1 MWRNRS
7 LSGYVPAA
15 LLFVVL
21 IAAWQAAL
29 PLVRIPE
36 ILVPRP
42 SRIAAVL
49 VSPTIHWSYHIGVTA
64 FEALV
69 GFLCAVIL
77 GIGLAVAVVMSRW
90 LERLLMPYILLAQIV
105 PKMAFA
111 PIFFLLLGYNLAPTI
126 VITFLV
132 CFFPMVIDT
141 ATGLASVDPNMR
153 DLLRSLQASRW
164 DILRKAELP
173 ASLPYIFSGLKV
185 SSTLAVVGAIVAEFV
200 SAKAGLGFLILN
212 AQLTF
217 NSTLA
222 FAAATHLV
230 LLGAVFYGVIVV
242 VERLSMPWARGR
254 ASR

>member
-1 MWRNRS
+1 MWRSRS
-7 LSGYVPAA
+7 LSGYAPAA
-15 LLFVVL
+15 VLFVVL
-21 IAAWQAAL
+21 IAAWQALLPAL
-29 PLVRIPE
+29 KIPE
-36 ILVPRP
+36 IIIPLP
-42 SRIAAVL
+42 SRIVAVL
-49 VSPTIHWSYHIGVTA
+49 VNPAINWPYHIGVTA

-69 GFLCAVIL
+69 GFLCAVVL
-77 GIGLAVAVVMSRW
+77 GIGLAIAIVVSRR
-90 LERLLMPYILLAQIV
+90 LEQLLMPYVLLAQIV

-111 PIFFLLLGYNLAPTI
+111 PIFFLILGYNLVPSI

-141 ATGLASVDPNMR
+141 AAGLSSVDPQMR

-222 FAAATHLV
+222 FSAATYLV
-230 LLGAVFYGVIVV
+230 LLGAAFYGVIVV
-242 VERLSMPWARGR
+242 VERVSMPWTQGR
-254 ASR
+254 ARR

>member
-1 MWRNRS
+1 MWRSRS
-7 LSGYVPAA
+7 LSGYAPAA
-15 LLFVVL
+15 VLFVVL
-21 IAAWQAAL
+21 IAGWQALLPAL
-29 PLVRIPE
+29 RIPE
-36 ILVPRP
+36 IIIPLP
-42 SRIAAVL
+42 SRIAADL
-49 VSPTIHWSYHIGVTA
+49 VSPTINWPYHVGVTA

-77 GIGLAVAVVMSRW
+77 GVGLAVAVVMSRR
-90 LERLLMPYILLAQIV
+90 LEQLLMPYVLLAQII

-111 PIFFLLLGYNLAPTI
+111 PIFFLILGYNLLPSI

-141 ATGLASVDPNMR
+141 ATGLASVDPQMR

-200 SAKAGLGFLILN
+200 SAKAGLGFLILS

-222 FAAATHLV
+222 FSAATYLV
-230 LLGAVFYGVIVV
+230 LLGAAFYGVIVV
-242 VERLSMPWARGR
+242 VERVSMPWAKRR
-254 ASR
+254 ALR